1 MSRLEETASAKAGA
15 GVRAA
20 ARTSPGKKRRF
31 SLDMRMAAEGYMF
44 MSVWIVG
51 FVLFMAFPLFFSL
64 YISFFNVNFLGSD
77 IKMSFVGV
85 KNFQHAFLKDEQFP
99 TLFFLYMKQ
108 TVLIV
113 FIIVLFALIVSVL
126 VNQRF
131 RGRSVFRA
139 IFFLPVILSSNSILN
154 RLEESNEGQLSF
166 LGSYDVAGWLTTYLS
181 ESMAE
186 PLLNVLNNFVL
197 ILWFSGVQVLIF
209 IGGMQTIS
217 PSVYEAARIDG
228 ATPWES
234 FWKITLPGLAPFVV
248 LNLIYTTV
256 DQFTS
261 PFSDL
266 LMYVANVR
274 TNPLLGFGY
283 SSALGWIFFLFVI
296 LMIGLI
302 LLGSRRWLAS
312 PADK

>member
-1 MSRLEETASAKAGA
+1 
-15 GVRAA
+15 
-20 ARTSPGKKRRF
+20 
-31 SLDMRMAAEGYMF
+31 
-44 MSVWIVG
+44 MSVWIAG
-51 FVLFMAFPLFFSL
+51 FLLFMAFPLFYSL
-64 YISFFNVNFLGSD
+64 YISFFNVNFLGSE
-77 IKMSFVGV
+77 IRLQFVGIR
-85 KNFQHAFLKDEQFP
+85 NFQHAFLKDEQFP

-126 VNQRF
+126 VNQKF
-131 RGRSVFRA
+131 RGRAVMRA
-139 IFFLPVILSSNSILN
+139 IFFLPVILSSNSILG
-154 RLEESNEGQLSF
+154 RLGENNEGQLAF
-166 LGSYDVAGWLTTYLS
+166 LEQYDVAGWLTTYLTPGL
-181 ESMAE
+181 AD
-186 PLLNVLNNFVL
+186 PLINILDNFVL
-197 ILWFSGVQVLIF
+197 ILWYSGVQVLIF

-234 FWKITLPGLAPFVV
+234 FWKITLPGLAPFIV

-256 DQFTS
+256 DQFTA
-261 PFSDL
+261 PFSEL
-266 LMYVANVR
+266 LTYIANVR

-296 LMIGLI
+296 VLIGLI
-302 LLGSRRWLAS
+302 LLASRRWLVS